1 MAKKGSKSLRGQAET
16 KWGETKS
23 AQIKAQVTPTG
34 KRLFLEKIR
43 SIGMSLAEFIERV
56 ARGKIKLVI
65 IPDSLK
71 ELIDTYELAKLVEDA
86 DIPIEKLEEIH
97 AGRIPAPDEKLGLC
111 RALDLTPEQLEE
123 AINQQHQERHSNGCN
138 C

>member
-43 SIGMSLAEFIERV
+43 AIGMSLAEFIERV
-56 ARGKIKLVI
+56 ARGKINIVI
-65 IPDSLK
+65 IPDSLN
-71 ELIDTYELAKLVEDA
+71 ELIDTYGLEKLAEDA
-86 DIPIEKLEEIH
+86 TISIEKLEELRTI
-97 AGRIPAPDEKLGLC
+97 REPTPDERIKLC
-111 RALDLTPEQLEE
+111 RVFELTQEQLQEF
-123 AINQQHQERHSNGCN
+123 IDQQKQEKHSNS
-138 C
+138 

>member
-16 KWGETKS
+16 RWGETKS

-43 SIGMSLAEFIERV
+43 LIGMSLAEFIERV
-56 ARGKIKLVI
+56 ARGKIKLVL

-71 ELIDTYELAKLVEDA
+71 ELIDAYGLSKLVEDA
-86 DIPIEKLEEIH
+86 GIPIERLEEIH
-97 AGRIPAPDEKLGLC
+97 QGISPTPDEKLGLA

-123 AINQQHQERHSNGCN
+123 AINLQHQERDSNGCN